1 MCDGREENTMQ
12 EPILSVEN
20 LHVKFKLRG
29 KTLHAL
35 RGVTLDVYRGESLA
49 IVGESGCGKS
59 VLNKNFIGL
68 LDGNGFISQGQ
79 IRYYDALEKFKGNT
93 ACKQD
98 GQGRMY
104 VDLTNLPKPTDW
116 LNIRG
121 SEVCMIPQDPMTS
134 LNPLKSIGKQILEAL
149 ELHRGLKGRAA
160 REAAIDI
167 LKDVRIDDPRR
178 RYKQY
183 PHELSGGM
191 RQRIVI
197 AIAIACRPKILICDE
212 PTTAL
217 DVTIQAQVLN
227 LLKELKAKYNLTIIF
242 ITHDLGVVA
251 NIAERVAVMYAGDI
265 VELGLVN
272 EIFYDPHHP
281 YTWALLSSLPQLGHR
296 GEELYSIKGT
306 PPNLFQEIHGDAFAP
321 RNPLALQI
329 DHLEQPPYFDISPTH
344 RARTWLLDP
353 RAPKVEPPEVIR
365 KLKQLGGKAVG
376 NP

>member
-1 MCDGREENTMQ
+1 MQ
-12 EPILSVEN
+12 EPILSVRD
-20 LHVKFKLRG
+20 LHVKFRLRG
-29 KTLHAL
+29 RTLHAL
-35 RGVTLDVYRGESLA
+35 RGITLDVYEGESLA
-49 IVGESGCGKS
+49 IVGESGSGKS

-68 LDGNGFISQGQ
+68 LDGNGFVDVGE
-79 IRYYDALEKFKGNT
+79 IRYYGAPAKFVGHPAT
-93 ACKQD
+93 AD
-98 GQGRMY
+98 DEEGRTY
-104 VDLTNLPKPTDW
+104 VDLTRLSREADW
-116 LNIRG
+116 LKIRG
-121 SEVCMIPQDPMTS
+121 SEICMIPQDPMTS

-149 ELHRGLKGRAA
+149 ELHQHLKGKAA
-160 REAAIDI
+160 KEAAIAI
-167 LKDVRIDDPRR
+167 LRDVRIDDPER

-227 LLKELKAKYNLTIIF
+227 LLKELKKKYHLTIIF

-265 VELGLVN
+265 VEIGLVN

-296 GEELYSIKGT
+296 GEDLYSIKGT

-321 RNPLALQI
+321 RNPHALTI
-329 DHLEQPPYFDISPTH
+329 DRIEQPPYFDVSPAH
-344 RARTWLLDP
+344 KARTWLLDP
-353 RAPKVEPPEVIR
+353 RAPKVEPPEAIR
-365 KLKQLGGKAVG
+365 KLKQLGGNAVG
-376 NP
+376 NE